1 MKQTKS
7 KDLKLPEPSLWSRL
21 VTACAER
28 GCTSSWLIEQD
39 VVNGLLRMALTS
51 KIQSSNT
58 ARIPFLDLGIG
69 PLLTTQLLTDVK
81 YRA

>member
-69 PLLTTQLLTDVK
+69 PLLPTQLLTDVK